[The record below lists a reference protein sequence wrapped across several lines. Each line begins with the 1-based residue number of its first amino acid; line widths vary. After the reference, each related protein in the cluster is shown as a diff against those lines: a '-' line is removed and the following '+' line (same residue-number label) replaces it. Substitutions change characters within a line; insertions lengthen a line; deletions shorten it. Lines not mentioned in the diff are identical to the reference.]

1 MKKLKSAFLRVSIAL
16 ISLIFSNPTIAQPP
30 PNLSL
35 SEQMDYLMAP
45 LDFTEVT
52 SGILLD
58 KGFPMMEI
66 AAFDGTTSGD
76 TLKEYGDWFRQFGT
90 MVTSKTTVAS
100 PIGITDDYKP
110 AADAMLKTGVIPI
123 MVLHTAYHK
132 FISNSVVLS
141 SLITFQNNQLNDV
154 VGRTSAPYAL
164 HEIVSF
170 SPKKNTF
177 YDKYQ

>member
-35 SEQMDYLMAP
+35 SEHTSAPLSTGMDYLMAP

-66 AAFDGTTSGD
+66 IAFDGTTSGD

-90 MVTSKTTVAS
+90 MVTSKTGSTS

-110 AADAMLKTGVIPI
+110 LADSLLKGGIIPI
-123 MVLHTAYHK
+123 MVLHAAYHK
-132 FISNSVVLS
+132 FISDSVVLS
-141 SLITFQNNQLNDV
+141 SLITFQNN
-154 VGRTSAPYAL
+154 
-164 HEIVSF
+164 
-170 SPKKNTF
+170 
-177 YDKYQ
+177 